1 MYRTLK
7 TGFSAPQSTL
17 QQLFH
22 IRRIC
27 GTIWNDCVQLARYYY
42 RIHGKW
48 INKSDLQAELKGLY
62 SLHSQTIQAVCHKFL
77 RAREGVRQARKTN
90 KSIRY
95 PYKEKFVFHPKWVDK
110 SFVLE
115 GRKLILSLGRWQGKQ
130 QTPLVLKLSS
140 VPNGLVKEVELVYDG
155 RWHACLSYEDGINPV
170 SIQDGHT
177 AAIDPGEIHTIA
189 AVSTSGQALVIS
201 GRKMR
206 SIHRLRNKK
215 VRELQILMSRC
226 QKGSRKWRQY
236 NRAKKYILSKSE
248 RQLGDLLHKTTRA
261 FVNWC
266 VEQKVGHVALGD
278 VEGVQR
284 HTSKRNKKRKRLR
297 SKQMNQKL
305 SNWSFGKLA
314 KQLVYKLEAAGVSLS
329 KENEAYTT
337 QACPACG
344 KRNKVRSRN
353 YQCSCGYERHRDVH
367 GAGNILSQYLHGK
380 FREVMLTDITY
391 LRPVQA

>member
-1 MYRTLK
+1 M
-7 TGFSAPQSTL
+7 
-17 QQLFH
+17 
-22 IRRIC
+22 
-27 GTIWNDCVQLARYYY
+27 
-42 RIHGKW
+42 
-48 INKSDLQAELKGLY
+48 
-62 SLHSQTIQAVCHKFL
+62 
-77 RAREGVRQARKTN
+77 
-90 KSIRY
+90 
-95 PYKEKFVFHPKWVDK
+95 FHPKWVDK

-130 QTPLVLKLSS
+130 QTPLVLTLAS
-140 VPNGLVKEVELVYDG
+140 VPTGVLKEVELVYDG
-155 RWHACLSYEDGINPV
+155 RWHACLSYEDGIEPV
-170 SIQDGHT
+170 PIQDGHT

-189 AVSTSGQALVIS
+189 AVSTNEQALVIS

-206 SIHRLRNKK
+206 SVHRLRNKK

-236 NRAKKYILSKSE
+236 NWAKKYILSKSE

-284 HTSKRNKKRKRLR
+284 HTSKRNKKRKRIR
-297 SKQMNQKL
+297 SKQVNQKL
-305 SNWSFGKLA
+305 SNWSFGKLT
-314 KQLVYKLEAAGVSLS
+314 KQLAYKLEAAGVSLS

-344 KRNKVRSRN
+344 KRNKVHSRN
-353 YQCSCGYERHRDVH
+353 YQCSCGYERHRDIH
-367 GAGNILSQYLHGK
+367 GAGNILSQYVHGK